1 MYCLSL
7 FIHEKNLTF
16 FLLSLK
22 YGKYRSENLH
32 TYRKQHCLRPGFFFF
47 KKFEMSR
54 FEILKVQNLAYME
67 PDLQKAALL
76 KFFLTNENSKSV
88 AMFLK
93 ITIERTVCNS

>member
-1 MYCLSL
+1 
-7 FIHEKNLTF
+7 
-16 FLLSLK
+16 LLSLK

-32 TYRKQHCLRPGFFFF
+32 TYQKQHCLRPGI
-47 KKFEMSR
+47 KKIEMSK